1 MGMFSRLFW
10 LFEKGRAHKD
20 LQEAYSDLNVLA
32 ALLEEDITLL
42 RQIQKELVS
51 RNLRRIKYSAT
62 STGGIGLEKTLF
74 VEEELLKK
82 LKKLAE
88 TTEVRFAE
96 SLKKA
101 SKIRPV
107 SKLEREELLQTIAFL
122 QELEKKIPSWE
133 KIQQLSDKEKLQAVE
148 NALRDMTLLSR
159 KYHETLKRLGAI
171 KRLGEEEISELL
183 RTIYLNPEQHPKEA
197 SLLLYRITPSQLRML
212 EEESK
217 KINECN
223 DPNYQIDWRRWW
235 RDLQVPEKD
244 KTTPLKDPHI
254 NVTIK
259 LFGGPKKDIH
269 LLLAA

>member
-133 KIQQLSDKEKLQAVE
+133 KIQQLSDKEKLQTVE

-159 KYHETLKRLGAI
+159 KYHETLKRLGVI

-183 RTIYLNPEQHPKEA
+183 
-197 SLLLYRITPSQLRML
+197 
-212 EEESK
+212 
-217 KINECN
+217 
-223 DPNYQIDWRRWW
+223 
-235 RDLQVPEKD
+235 
-244 KTTPLKDPHI
+244 
-254 NVTIK
+254 
-259 LFGGPKKDIH
+259 
-269 LLLAA
+269 